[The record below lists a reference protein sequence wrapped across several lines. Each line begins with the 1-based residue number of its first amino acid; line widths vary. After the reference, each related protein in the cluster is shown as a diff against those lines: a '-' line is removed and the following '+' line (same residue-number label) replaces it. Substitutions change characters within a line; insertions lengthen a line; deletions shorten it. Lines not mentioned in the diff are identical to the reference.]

1 MNRRKKI
8 IVISIIFLILILSL
22 LFITNA
28 YAIEFNTDF
37 WKPSSTTSVT
47 GGDRILSIGNIV
59 VGVIQTVASI
69 VSVGVLIVIGIKYM
83 MGSVEEKAEYKKSLL
98 PYAIGAILTFGIT
111 NILAII
117 IEMANVF
124 TK

>member
-28 YAIEFNTDF
+28 YAIEFNPDNYA
-37 WKPSSTTSVT
+37 PDSTTSVT
-47 GGDRILSIGNIV
+47 GGDRVLNIGNIV
-59 VGVIQTVASI
+59 VGVVQTVASI

-111 NILAII
+111 NILAIVI
-117 IEMANVF
+117 DVTNVF

>member
-28 YAIEFNTDF
+28 YAIDF
-37 WKPSSTTSVT
+37 EPNDWAPTSTTTVT
-47 GGDRILSIGNIV
+47 GAEKVLNIGNVI

-69 VSVGVLIVIGIKYM
+69 ISVAVLIVIGIKYM
-83 MGSVEEKAEYKKSLL
+83 MGSVEEKAEYKKTLM
-98 PYAIGAILTFGIT
+98 PYIIGATLVFAAAGIAG
-111 NILAII
+111 IIYSIAIKI
-117 IEMANVF
+117 
-124 TK
+124 

>member
-28 YAIEFNTDF
+28 YAIDF
-37 WKPSSTTSVT
+37 EPNDWSPTSTTTVT
-47 GGDRILSIGNIV
+47 GGDRVLNIGNVI
-59 VGVIQTVASI
+59 VGVVQTVASI
-69 VSVGVLIVIGIKYM
+69 ASVGVLIVIGIKYM
-83 MGSVEEKAEYKKSLL
+83 MGSAEEKAEYKKTAL
-98 PYAIGAILTFGIT
+98 PYVIGAILTFGIT

-117 IEMANVF
+117 IDIANVF
-124 TK
+124 TR